1 MSRSTYLVTAED
13 LLKMPND
20 QRRELV
26 RGELRAMAPAGFE
39 HGRVI
44 MRLAKKLAIHVDD
57 HKLGI
62 VLGAETGFTL
72 ERNPDTV
79 RAADIAFVAAS
90 RLTGGSETSGFW
102 EGPPDLAVEVVS
114 PTDRAK
120 EIEEKVTDY
129 LGSGTRLVWVVH
141 PKRKT
146 VTAHRLGI
154 SPLILREPDVL
165 DGEDVVPGF
174 KCPVADSFT

>member
-1 MSRSTYLVTAED
+1 MSRSTFQVTAED

-26 RGELRAMAPAGFE
+26 RGELRTMAPAGFE

-44 MRLAKKLAIHVDD
+44 MRLAKLLAIHVDQ

-62 VLGAETGFTL
+62 VLGAETGFKL

-79 RAADIAFVAAS
+79 RAADVSFVAAH
-90 RLTGGSETSGFW
+90 RLSGGSETTGFW
-102 EGPPDLAVEVVS
+102 EGAPDLAVEVVS

-120 EIEEKVTDY
+120 EVKEKVVDY

-141 PKRKT
+141 PRRKT
-146 VTAHRLGI
+146 VTAHKPGTD
-154 SPLILREPDVL
+154 PFGWHETDVF

-174 KCPVADSFT
+174 KCAVAEIFS